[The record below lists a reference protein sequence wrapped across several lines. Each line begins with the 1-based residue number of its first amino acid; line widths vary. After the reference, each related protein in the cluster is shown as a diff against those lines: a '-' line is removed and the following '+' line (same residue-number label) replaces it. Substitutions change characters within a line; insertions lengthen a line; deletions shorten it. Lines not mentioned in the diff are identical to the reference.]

1 MVPMSIET
9 PQRLLEDLP
18 IEMRWLKNWLRRAR
32 AARTA
37 PPASRRFL
45 TQEEFQTELVV
56 LGLYDQTFGPKEYAG
71 ALGKHLGLTV
81 SIDVVPDAAHP
92 VLSRELAR
100 KGVVGELLFRD
111 DLARAH
117 VIAPGSLTPL
127 ALTFTLLHELGHLAA
142 GDVFIEPQDV
152 GLSTENPSALP
163 TLEVPDKN
171 RLAQGQPF
179 ARVEHREHEA
189 NLRAGYAFVA
199 GCLGSDNPYT
209 QRMYDIL

>member
-9 PQRLLEDLP
+9 SRGLLEGLP
-18 IEMRWLKNWLRRAR
+18 VEVQWLISWLRRGK
-32 AARTA
+32 AARSNA
-37 PPASRRFL
+37 PASRHFL

-56 LGLYDQTFGPKEYAG
+56 LGLYDQPFGPKEYAG

-81 SIDVVPDAAHP
+81 SVDVVPDAARP
-92 VLSRELAR
+92 ILSRELAR
-100 KGVVGELLFRD
+100 KGVAGELLYRAD
-111 DLARAH
+111 RARAH
-117 VIAPGSLTPL
+117 VIAPGSLPPL

-142 GDVFIEPQDV
+142 GDVFVDPQNV
-152 GLSTENPSALP
+152 SPSPDNSPALP
-163 TLEVPDKN
+163 TLEVPDEN
-171 RLAQGQPF
+171 RLARGQPF

-209 QRMYDIL
+209 QRMYNIL

>member
-1 MVPMSIET
+1 MVPMGVET
-9 PQRLLEDLP
+9 PRRLLEGLP
-18 IEMRWLKNWLRRAR
+18 IEMRWLKGWLGRGR
-32 AARTA
+32 AAGST
-37 PPASRRFL
+37 PPTSRHFL

-56 LGLYDQTFGPKEYAG
+56 LGLYDRTFGPREYAD
-71 ALGKHLGLTV
+71 ALGRHLGLTV

-100 KGVVGELLFRD
+100 KGVTGELLYRA

-142 GDVFIEPQDV
+142 GDVFVDPQNV
-152 GLSTENPSALP
+152 GPAPEDAPALP
-163 TLEVPDKN
+163 TLDLSNEN
-171 RLAQGQPF
+171 RLARGQPF

>member
-9 PQRLLEDLP
+9 SQRFIEGLP
-18 IEMRWLKNWLRRAR
+18 IEMRWLKNWLRRGR
-32 AARTA
+32 ATEST
-37 PPASRRFL
+37 PPASRHFL

-56 LGLYDQTFGPKEYAG
+56 LGLYDRTFGPREYAG

-100 KGVVGELLFRD
+100 KGVTGELLYRA

-117 VIAPGSLTPL
+117 VIAPESLTPL

-142 GDVFIEPQDV
+142 GDVFVDPQNV
-152 GLSTENPSALP
+152 SPSPENAPALP
-163 TLEVPDKN
+163 TLEIPDEN
-171 RLAQGQPF
+171 RLARGQPF
-179 ARVEHREHEA
+179 ARVEHREQEA

>member
-1 MVPMSIET
+1 MVPMGIET
-9 PQRLLEDLP
+9 SRGLLKGLP
-18 IEMRWLKNWLRRAR
+18 IEMRWLKDWLRRGR
-32 AARTA
+32 AARST
-37 PPASRRFL
+37 PPAPRHFL

-56 LGLYDQTFGPKEYAG
+56 LGLYDQTFGPNEYAD

-81 SIDVVPDAAHP
+81 SVDVVADAAHP
-92 VLSRELAR
+92 ILSRELAR
-100 KGVVGELLFRD
+100 KGVTGELLYRA

-117 VIAPGSLTPL
+117 VVAPGSLTPL

-142 GDVFIEPQDV
+142 GDVLVDP
-152 GLSTENPSALP
+152 ENVRSSSDNPPTLP

-171 RLAQGQPF
+171 RLARGQPF

>member
-1 MVPMSIET
+1 MSIET
-9 PQRLLEDLP
+9 SRGLLEGLP
-18 IEMRWLKNWLRRAR
+18 IEVRWLRNLLSGGG
-32 AARTA
+32 AARNA
-37 PPASRRFL
+37 PPAFRHFL

-56 LGLYDQTFGPKEYAG
+56 LGLYDQVFGPREYAR

-92 VLSRELAR
+92 ILSRELAR
-100 KGVVGELLFRD
+100 KGVTGELCYRA

-117 VIAPGSLTPL
+117 VIALGSLTPL

-142 GDVFIEPQDV
+142 GDVFVDPQNV
-152 GLSTENPSALP
+152 GPPLENSTGLP
-163 TLEVPDKN
+163 TLEISSEN
-171 RLAQGQPF
+171 RLARGQPF